1 MEHDEHLP
9 KEAGDLTTM
18 STVHKIRTEKA
29 RNPER
34 EAALRRLA
42 LQIAVQLP
50 ESPDEAV
57 RVLDYAK
64 TIVGLF
70 LGDSKPV

>member
-1 MEHDEHLP
+1 
-9 KEAGDLTTM
+9 M
-18 STVHKIRTEKA
+18 STVHKIRTEKT
-29 RNPER
+29 RNPDR

-42 LQIAVQLP
+42 LQIAIQLP

-70 LGDSKPV
+70 LGGPKPV